1 MSWKQICDR
10 YGQEEAA
17 SRVRAGTLKAKR
29 DPEDKRFWLFMSVQ
43 ETAKDSMNR
52 VKKARVSTN
61 TKLDRKTGANLQ
73 QALAHGA
80 CRVLP
85 GGGGGTVGRLRRGL
99 VEHRERG
106 WQKSCGGR
114 IKQGTDQ
121 F

>member
-73 QALAHGA
+73 QALAQGPA
-80 CRVLP
+80 GSSLDEVEELWDGYGEALLSTES
-85 GGGGGTVGRLRRGL
+85 GGGRRV
-99 VEHRERG
+99 VEVE
-106 WQKSCGGR
+106 
-114 IKQGTDQ
+114 
-121 F
+121 